1 MRYLQ
6 NNTPTQPTS
15 TTLLSANNSL
25 IPGRSSALPSDGSL
39 YEQHTFQGRAGQSV
53 TISVE
58 SRDFDTLVALFS
70 PDEKLLAKNDDIS
83 SSNSNSSV
91 TVTLPASGRYTVVV
105 NAYKKGER
113 GRYTLTIR

>member
-1 MRYLQ
+1 MNY
-6 NNTPTQPTS
+6 NNYSNSQRLITNS
-15 TTLLSANNSL
+15 SL

-39 YEQHTFQGRAGQSV
+39 YEQHTFVGRAGQSV

-83 SSNSNSSV
+83 RSNTNSSL
-91 TVTLPASGRYTVVV
+91 TFTLPASGRYTVVV
-105 NAYKKGER
+105 NANKKGER
-113 GRYTLTIR
+113 GRYTLTVR